1 MFSDFIMVTVLQ
13 RVVEFPECSYIAF
26 SVVNSCYRTV
36 FQEKLHSILAHRYI
50 KI

>member
-13 RVVEFPECSYIAF
+13 RGNIPECSYIEF

-36 FQEKLHSILAHRYI
+36 FQEKLHSVVACRYI